1 MKRLLLLFGFAA
13 LTGGCASPMPD
24 GGRHAAGGITQDGV
38 PLDSTYPGAG
48 ARIGA
53 GVGRWGGRSGGG
65 VGLGIGF

>member
-24 GGRHAAGGITQDGV
+24 GGVTQDGV

-48 ARIGA
+48 ARIGIGA
-53 GVGRWGGRSGGG
+53 GRWGGHSGGG